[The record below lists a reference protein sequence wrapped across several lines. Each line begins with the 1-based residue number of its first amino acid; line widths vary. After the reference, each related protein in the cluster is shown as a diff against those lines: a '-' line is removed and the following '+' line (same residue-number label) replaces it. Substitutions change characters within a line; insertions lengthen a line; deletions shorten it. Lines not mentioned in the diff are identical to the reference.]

1 VLLELS
7 PAIFELDEPLDAE
20 SLGLWAEALD
30 EMTLFEVLDVAPS
43 VQEVDVIHAAFH
55 TFCSYFHPDLHLG
68 RPEAERA
75 LLRRV
80 FHRGTEAHRVL
91 LNADER
97 LRYQLHVQ
105 ARFTDAT
112 APEASAAIAGSAA
125 VWAPTPSPTSEARAV
140 GVDLALAWE
149 HHAQSV
155 AAKPFAARAFQLF
168 TAGDLAQARLQLMVA
183 LAKEPPNSP
192 LREVASALPK
202 KNR

>member
-1 VLLELS
+1 VFLELS

-43 VQEVDVIHAAFH
+43 VQEVDVVHAAFH
-55 TFCSYFHPDLHLG
+55 KFCNHFHPDLHLG
-68 RPEAERA
+68 RPEAERS

-80 FHRGTEAHRVL
+80 FHRGTEAYRVL
-91 LNADER
+91 LSAEER
-97 LRYQLHVQ
+97 LRYQVQLQ
-105 ARFTDAT
+105 ARFADET
-112 APEASAAIAGSAA
+112 APAAPT
-125 VWAPTPSPTSEARAV
+125 PTPSPAGEVRAI
-140 GVDLALAWE
+140 GIDLALAWE

-183 LAKEPPNSP
+183 LAKEPPSSP
-192 LREVASALPK
+192 LREVATALPK